1 MNYLKRFIVALL
13 VCAVIVAPVDAAIA
27 FRAAGTVSTNTG
39 GGAATPGIP
48 AGTAANDILVAVVY
62 STTTDPITTPSGWT
76 QKLATTNA
84 TNHVQT
90 ILWKRAVGGDTSP
103 SITGQQFEVIAQIAA
118 FSGCITT
125 GDPFS
130 AAAAQ
135 ANASSTTVT
144 APSITPAN
152 ANEMILFAV
161 GWGTQGASSASFSG
175 YSGTN
180 PTFTEAFDSALGS
193 GVVYN
198 ISSALA
204 YGLKTDTTA
213 TGSRTATQSG
223 SADLNTGAL
232 LSLIPAGGG
241 GGGTVVNPISGKG
254 GAAARPIVRHATPTR
269 APMSFEQLLA
279 SLRADTAAAVYH

>member
-1 MNYLKRFIVALL
+1 MKKFLVSILCALTL
-13 VCAVIVAPVDAAIA
+13 IASTGVDAAIA
-27 FRAAGTVSTNTG
+27 LRAVGTSSTATG

-48 AGTAANDILVAVVY
+48 AGTAANDILVAVVI
-62 STTTDPITTPSGWT
+62 STTTTVPTTPAGWT

-90 ILWKRAVGGDTSP
+90 ILWKRATGSDTAP
-103 SITGQQFEVIAQIAA
+103 SITGQQFEVLAQIAA

-130 AAAAQ
+130 AASAQ

-152 ANEMILFAV
+152 ANEMILFAAS
-161 GWGTQGASSASFSG
+161 WTTQGASSASFSG

-180 PTFTEAFDSALGS
+180 PTFTEAFDVAQGA

-198 ISSALA
+198 VSTALA

-213 TGSRTATQSG
+213 TGSRTATESG

-232 LSLIPAGGG
+232 LSLIPDTGGG

-254 GAAARPIVRHATPTR
+254 GAAARPIVRNQK
-269 APMSFEQLLA
+269 PMTFDQLLA
-279 SLRADTAAAVYH
+279 SLRAETAASIPH